1 MEEGGECDE
10 GTRGTKK
17 KNMGQKGRGDEVGEG
32 DYLKEMKEKKGG
44 EGKALFCTFLALFCG
59 LK

>member
-32 DYLKEMKEKKGG
+32 DYLKEMKETKGA
-44 EGKALFCTFLALFCG
+44 KAKHFFALF
-59 LK
+59 